1 MQMQY
6 WLTTF
11 VRAAV
16 LSVSLGLP
24 LAGVA
29 SAQTAD
35 RPNTDANRAQETRQE
50 TRPDRPFDWGW
61 LGLIGLTGLLGL
73 LPRKE
78 RATRHARADTA
89 GHPVARP

>member
-1 MQMQY
+1 MQY

-73 LPRKE
+73 LPRGNRKTDYVMTDGGG
-78 RATRHARADTA
+78 RRVST
-89 GHPVARP
+89 P